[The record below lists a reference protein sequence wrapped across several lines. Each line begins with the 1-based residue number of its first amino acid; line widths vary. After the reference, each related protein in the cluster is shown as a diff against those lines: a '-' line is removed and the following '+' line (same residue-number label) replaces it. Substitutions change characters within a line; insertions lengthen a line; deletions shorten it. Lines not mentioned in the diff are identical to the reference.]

1 MQNARAAGA
10 HSLDKAALVGD
21 NLRMRELTV
30 KKNDAN
36 QRLDRFVSKAVPLLP
51 ESLLQKYIR
60 LKRIKL
66 NGKGAKRDT
75 RV

>member
-51 ESLLQKYIR
+51 DQEERAAAFAQR
-60 LKRIKL
+60 LTERL
-66 NGKGAKRDT
+66 AERKG
-75 RV
+75 